1 MVIFALDLDSFFIIL
16 NILFTTC
23 KKDRDLLK
31 FPLECINPILGVTD
45 YVAVLLVP
53 FDDRQMTVLFL
64 LGGFED
70 QQVLPK
76 HRT

>member
-1 MVIFALDLDSFFIIL
+1 MVILHWILIAFFHIL

-23 KKDRDLLK
+23 KTDLLK
-31 FPLECINPILGVTD
+31 FPLKCINPILGVTD